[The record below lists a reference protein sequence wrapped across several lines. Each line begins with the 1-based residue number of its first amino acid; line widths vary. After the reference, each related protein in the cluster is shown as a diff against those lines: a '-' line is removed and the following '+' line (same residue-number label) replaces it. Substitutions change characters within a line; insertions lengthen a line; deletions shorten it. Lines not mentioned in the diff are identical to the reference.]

1 MIYNEESFLLK
12 NVKVRGRVGR
22 EGLAAHSHRK
32 AGELQ
37 KTMFDDTG
45 FDNGKD
51 DFEI

>member
-12 NVKVRGRVGR
+12 NVKVIGRVGR
-22 EGLAAHSHRK
+22 EGLAAHRK